1 MTPLLPVTVQKQG
14 FAETEYLKN
23 GEKLPA
29 IVHMILAFVVKKES
43 ETITDKSNTMQF
55 SLNLTP
61 TRAQVLQTYL

>member
-1 MTPLLPVTVQKQG
+1 MTPLLLVTVQKQG

-43 ETITDKSNTMQF
+43 ETITDT
-55 SLNLTP
+55 
-61 TRAQVLQTYL
+61 

>member
-61 TRAQVLQTYL
+61 TRA

>member
-61 TRAQVLQTYL
+61 TWA